1 MNRKSIRDVAAVE
14 LGVKTAGF
22 RYAIS
27 MEQVEEAAKLQIVT
41 LTVGTFP
48 TPHFVGG
55 SSEYPPHAC
64 PSGHGRQT
72 KAEFPPNC
80 QPLAYAPALQT
91 PFTARGVAGM
101 QVVKLALLT

>member
-1 MNRKSIRDVAAVE
+1 VVE
-14 LGVKTAGF
+14 LAL
-22 RYAIS
+22 YD